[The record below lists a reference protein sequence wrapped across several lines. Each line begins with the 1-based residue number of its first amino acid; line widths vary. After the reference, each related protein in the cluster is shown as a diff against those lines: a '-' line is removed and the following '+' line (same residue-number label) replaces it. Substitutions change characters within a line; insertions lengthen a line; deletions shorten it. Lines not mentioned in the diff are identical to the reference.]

1 MYHWCLWDHKVC
13 LKTSAQASSLTH
25 LLAIVQHLGSQIF
38 LWPGHKFSLI
48 LEDIKVPELL
58 LNPRPLHPDHDFSH
72 QVQDD
77 LKVFLKRG
85 SLCCPRLAATTW
97 PHSALHGCP
106 QLKVG
111 FRVNFIL
118 VIITIITIII
128 ITIIIIVIIITIII
142 TITTMFQRELLDL
155 LHGGAPVPERAQA
168 DAEDQIL
175 PADKWGINCLSV

>member
-1 MYHWCLWDHKVC
+1 MYHWCLWTHKVC

-25 LLAIVQHLGSQIF
+25 LLAIVQHLGSQIS
-38 LWPGHKFSLI
+38 LWNWCLIWFDHKFSLI

-58 LNPRPLHPDHDFSH
+58 LNPWPLHPYPGCSH

-97 PHSALHGCP
+97 PHSALHGRP

-111 FRVNFIL
+111 FRVIFIL
-118 VIITIITIII
+118 TITIII
-128 ITIIIIVIIITIII
+128 TITI
-142 TITTMFQRELLDL
+142 TITTMFQRELLNL
-155 LHGGAPVPERAQA
+155 LHGGSPVPERAQA
-168 DAEDQIL
+168 DAEDQIF
-175 PADKWGINCLSV
+175 PADKWGDCLSV